1 LPQPRLDPAGSLVEL
16 TVVGLGRNFLEA
28 PERFLRHLG

>member
-1 LPQPRLDPAGSLVEL
+1 MLDGVAERSYDDLQ
-16 TVVGLGRNFLEA
+16 VVAMWRSFLDA